1 MDLSYNSIKDAHA
14 DLIGRIIS
22 KQTQIRDEIKFKKE
36 LRHLKSS
43 VKKEKQGGAMG
54 LSELILT
61 NNKLGINFMA
71 TCLDAL
77 KYDTHLR
84 VLDLRKN
91 KLTNSVLN
99 NPKEFDLI
107 RDF

>member
-1 MDLSYNSIKDAHA
+1 
-14 DLIGRIIS
+14 
-22 KQTQIRDEIKFKKE
+22 
-36 LRHLKSS
+36 
-43 VKKEKQGGAMG
+43 MG
-54 LSELILT
+54 LTDLILT
-61 NNKLGINFMA
+61 NNKLGINFMT

-84 VLDLRKN
+84 VLDVRKN

-99 NPKEFDLI
+99 NPKELDII